1 MEKKLR
7 KSKYYRLQFVDRPR
21 FMASSLL
28 KLVYNLSKGII
39 KLNANTDTLIKSVY
53 NFLNTQIF

>member
-7 KSKYYRLQFVDRPR
+7 KSKYYRLQFVDRPI

-28 KLVYNLSKGII
+28 KLVYNLYEGII
-39 KLNANTDTLIKSVY
+39 KLNANTDTLIKSV
-53 NFLNTQIF
+53 